1 MKSQIIIKR
10 NGLSIILSESVGNM
24 KNSMLKRTLIVLF
37 AVVVILLVVTFLL
50 SRKKQDNKAK
60 FEANYNDYIMKCIQ
74 TNPDKVKIHYGD
86 KDIND
91 EFYVK
96 YLTDIQE
103 GKFDKAIDFLK
114 KEKNNDLDVEIDH
127 NDEEFMPFLLEL
139 EYYGDGEIGRN
150 SLPDAIDRAKSKNV
164 KPKKRSDEE
173 LAMEKFYRVV
183 FNSNYNDRFSKFK
196 GDDEKYYQQL
206 KDVASEEGIKTLQ
219 EAKMP
224 YVLDG
229 YAESANSKFTYK
241 NYKKLKNGSY
251 VVYCYESNLK
261 SNEISKLPIFINV
274 DFAKKDNKTLVN
286 HFEFNASTKF
296 VFD

>member
-86 KDIND
+86 KDISD

-114 KEKNNDLDVEIDH
+114 K
-127 NDEEFMPFLLEL
+127 
-139 EYYGDGEIGRN
+139 
-150 SLPDAIDRAKSKNV
+150 
-164 KPKKRSDEE
+164 KK
-173 LAMEKFYRVV
+173 
-183 FNSNYNDRFSKFK
+183 
-196 GDDEKYYQQL
+196 
-206 KDVASEEGIKTLQ
+206 
-219 EAKMP
+219 
-224 YVLDG
+224 
-229 YAESANSKFTYK
+229 
-241 NYKKLKNGSY
+241 
-251 VVYCYESNLK
+251 
-261 SNEISKLPIFINV
+261 
-274 DFAKKDNKTLVN
+274 
-286 HFEFNASTKF
+286 
-296 VFD
+296 